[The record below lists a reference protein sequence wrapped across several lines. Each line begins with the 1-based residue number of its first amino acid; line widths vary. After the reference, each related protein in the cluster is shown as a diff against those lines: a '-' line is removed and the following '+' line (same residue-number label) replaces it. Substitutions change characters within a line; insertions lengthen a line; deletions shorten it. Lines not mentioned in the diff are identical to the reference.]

1 MYLRTYA
8 VEPARPRVLVSTDLE
23 SSQLK
28 GVLPLIH
35 AEGADPVGVFAAN
48 LTLPDWC
55 LVKAQKA

>member
-1 MYLRTYA
+1 MIFG
-8 VEPARPRVLVSTDLE
+8 VSLAI
-23 SSQLK
+23 K